1 MAKTIKFNLLIDGK
15 YVRDIE
21 SLRENF
27 CINDILEV
35 YKNGLLEKWLKVRG
49 IDDYLSKVEKIDKTS
64 NNSIVELIKIFD
76 MEKDNNAIG
85 EAIYSLD
92 FENRKKQKVAEFEKS
107 NQKLKDTIESYH
119 KAYEDLKEE
128 ILQNKENM
136 QYLKTA
142 SNEISEKYLKLFQ
155 LDYHKFFFNFKGES
169 PLFIYA
175 ILMNEQ
181 LKSFWLKNDSIKKEL
196 NGTFTLS
203 TLEQVDSFI
212 KNFEIFKKLGEVK
225 NAE

>member
-49 IDDYLSKVEKIDKTS
+49 FDDYLSKVEKIDKTS

-92 FENRKKQKVAEFEKS
+92 FENRKKQKVAEVEKS

-196 NGTFTLS
+196 IS
-203 TLEQVDSFI
+203 
-212 KNFEIFKKLGEVK
+212 
-225 NAE
+225 